1 MVRFLMGH
9 LNHIRKERGSG
20 LQTLIKGTIRLKDY
34 LDMSKTKS
42 QELQLSLYIHVQI
55 CAEASM
61 SKNLF
66 LVHRRSHTTQ

>member
-1 MVRFLMGH
+1 MVRFLISH

-34 LDMSKTKS
+34 LDMSKTNS
-42 QELQLSLYIHVQI
+42 QELQLSLYTHVQI

-66 LVHRRSHTTQ
+66 LVYRRSHTTQ